1 MNVTS
6 VFNAAPEVSAPIRI
20 EGQSNSE
27 VLFNWLTV
35 KRKLWM
41 LEDQHH
47 LGRFE
52 ELVGFWA
59 GLRVMQRLLA
69 WKKINGEDHPAIQ
82 LPDDQAE
89 IEAAF
94 KLLAKLLKA
103 HFFGSEEI
111 DHVEGAV
118 ETTKNRGS

>member
-6 VFNAAPEVSAPIRI
+6 ILNATPEVSAPIRV

-41 LEDQHH
+41 LEDQH

-52 ELVGFWA
+52 DLVGLWA
-59 GLRVMQRLLA
+59 AVRVVYRFVA
-69 WKKINGEDHPAIQ
+69 WKKINADDHPALQ
-82 LPDDQAE
+82 LPADMAE

-94 KLLAKLLKA
+94 KLLEKLLKA
-103 HFFGSEEI
+103 HFFGSEEV

-118 ETTKNRGS
+118 ETAANRGS